1 MQMQQR
7 GDLREQPQQQAD
19 GSPHQGT
26 VDADELQI
34 FTDIELDLPRHI
46 AGVPALHCVADM
58 AGEEGG
64 ELRRHPVRRLLQVF
78 VKRFA
83 QRVVAELG
91 FTEPLP
97 RLGDTLLN
105 T

>member
-1 MQMQQR
+1 MV
-7 GDLREQPQQQAD
+7 
-19 GSPHQGT
+19 PHRGT

-83 QRVVAELG
+83 QRVVAE
-91 FTEPLP
+91 
-97 RLGDTLLN
+97 
-105 T
+105 

>member
-1 MQMQQR
+1 MV
-7 GDLREQPQQQAD
+7 
-19 GSPHQGT
+19 PHQGT

-83 QRVVAELG
+83 QRVVASKVSP
-91 FTEPLP
+91 EPLP

>member
-1 MQMQQR
+1 
-7 GDLREQPQQQAD
+7 
-19 GSPHQGT
+19 
-26 VDADELQI
+26 
-34 FTDIELDLPRHI
+34 
-46 AGVPALHCVADM
+46 M

-64 ELRRHPVRRLLQVF
+64 ELRRHPVRRLLRVF

-83 QRVVAELG
+83 QRVVAEQG

>member
-34 FTDIELDLPRHI
+34 FTDIELDLPQHI

-64 ELRRHPVRRLLQVF
+64 ELRNE
-78 VKRFA
+78 RFGA
-83 QRVVAELG
+83 HFDASAR
-91 FTEPLP
+91 
-97 RLGDTLLN
+97 
-105 T
+105 